1 MNLKEERIKS
11 DLIYSGKIFN
21 VYRDEVKL
29 PNGKQ
34 TYRES
39 IDHDGAVA
47 VVPLDRDDV
56 ILVRQ
61 FRYPTGYELLEIP
74 AGKLNNG
81 ENPERCALR
90 ELEEEVGY
98 TAGKIKKMAEFFL
111 APGYSNELL
120 HLFVAWDLNYGS
132 QKPDDDEFL
141 KIERYSSKNILNLVS
156 NGNIRDAKTIIG
168 LYMLMDYMKVMECT

>member
-29 PNGKQ
+29 PNGRQ

-47 VVPLDRDDV
+47 VVPLDAGDV

-81 ENPERCALR
+81 ESPERCALR

-98 TAGKIKKMAEFFL
+98 TAGKIKKMAE
-111 APGYSNELL
+111 Y
-120 HLFVAWDLNYGS
+120 
-132 QKPDDDEFL
+132 
-141 KIERYSSKNILNLVS
+141 
-156 NGNIRDAKTIIG
+156 
-168 LYMLMDYMKVMECT
+168 